1 MKQTTTINAAQV
13 NKKWYL
19 VDATDLTLGRL
30 STQVAAILKGKHK
43 VDYTP
48 HVDCGDNIVI
58 INASKVHLT
67 GDKLD
72 KKKYYN
78 HSQFLSGMRVRPAK
92 EMLEHYPEEMLRKA
106 IHGML
111 PKTKLGR
118 KIEKNLYIYGGSEH
132 KQEAQNLEVLKIE
145 NK

>member
-1 MKQTTTINAAQV
+1 MKQTTSINAAQV
-13 NKKWYL
+13 KKKWFL
-19 VDATDLTLGRL
+19 VDASGLTLGRL

-48 HVDCGDNIVI
+48 HVDCGDNVVIV
-58 INASKVHLT
+58 NASKVVLT
-67 GDKLD
+67 GNKLED
-72 KKKYYN
+72 KKYYN
-78 HSQFLSGMRVRPAK
+78 HSQYLSGMRVRPAK
-92 EMLEHYPEEMLRKA
+92 EMIEHYPEEMLLQS

-118 KIEKNLYIYGGSEH
+118 KIEKNLYIYGGPDH
-132 KQEAQNLEVLKIE
+132 KQQAQNLEVLKIE